1 MSTRIKGKSL
11 TLTIGGTDYAADA
24 TNIVLE
30 NEDADNDVTTFA
42 DAAAGGAKQWFFTM
56 TAVQSTDADSLWRY
70 LWDSTGDE
78 VAYVFAP
85 HGNEVASATQP
96 HFTGTVVV
104 GAKPSV
110 GGEAGS
116 TFTFEVR
123 LDCKEE
129 PTLVEGA

>member
-1 MSTRIKGKSL
+1 MSKRITGKSL
-11 TLTIGGTDYAADA
+11 SFKLGDTEYMADA

-42 DAAAGGAKQWFFTM
+42 DAAAGGTKQWFFTM
-56 TAVQSTDADSLWRY
+56 TAVQSTDATSLWSF

-85 HGNEVASATQP
+85 QGNATPSADAP
-96 HFTGTVVV
+96 HFTGTVTV
-104 GAKPSV
+104 GAKPSI
-110 GGEAGS
+110 GGEAGN

-123 LDCKEE
+123 LDCNEE
-129 PTLVEGA
+129 PTKVLA